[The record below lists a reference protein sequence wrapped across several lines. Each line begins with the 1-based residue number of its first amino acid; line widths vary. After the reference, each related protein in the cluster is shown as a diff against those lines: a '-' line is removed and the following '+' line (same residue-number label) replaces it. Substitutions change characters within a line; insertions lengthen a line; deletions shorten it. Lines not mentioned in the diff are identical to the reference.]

1 MALEITIKGVPED
14 VYARLSARAAM
25 QEKSLEDFLQEELNR
40 MAQPLVAVEWLNE
53 VRRLNEREPTRVPSE
68 VILKLV
74 GEDRE

>member
-68 VILKLV
+68 VILKLL